1 MITANKGEWSEVYAL
16 FKLLSEGEL
25 YAGDKDLNRI
35 PNLIYPIISILRQ
48 ESEDLLTYFPKL
60 NHGIVEVQNGNSTFT
75 INQSDLKE
83 ITEFLLTEIKK
94 KQPTA
99 SFPIPKV
106 ETFISQYNSKKIKAQ
121 SSAKSDIRI
130 IIYDQKIGT
139 NSELGFSIKSKL
151 GKASTLLNA
160 SQATNFVY
168 EIKSISLT
176 PQEIDDF
183 NQLEFSIPII
193 QGRIQHLESLGATV
207 KFSHI
212 INEVFNINLILLD
225 SLLPNIM
232 AEALYKYYTSSSSS
246 LKNIFEEVSSLNP
259 MQYSLQHN
267 HPFYEYKI
275 KKLLCEIAIGMMPST
290 VWTGNDIDATGGY
303 LVIKEDGDVICYH
316 LYHRHEFEEYLYNN
330 TRFESASKSRHNYG
344 NLFTENGKLY
354 MTLNLQIRFK

>member
-16 FKLLSEGEL
+16 FKLLSEGQL

-35 PNLIYPIISILRQ
+35 PNLTYPIISILRQ
-48 ESEDLLTYFPKL
+48 ESEDLLTYSPQL
-60 NHGIVEVQNGNSTFT
+60 DHGIVQVQNGNSTFT

-83 ITEFLLTEIKK
+83 ITDLLLTEIKK
-94 KQPTA
+94 KQSTA
-99 SFPIPKV
+99 SFSIPNV
-106 ETFISQYNSKKIKAQ
+106 ETFISQYNSKKIKAK

-139 NSELGFSIKSKL
+139 TPELGFSIKSKL

-160 SQATNFVY
+160 GQTTNFIY
-168 EIKSISLT
+168 KIRNLT
-176 PQEIDDF
+176 FTQQEIDDF
-183 NQLEFSIPII
+183 NQLEFSVPII
-193 QGRIQHLESLGATV
+193 QGRIQHLESLGASV

-212 INEVFNINLILLD
+212 TNDIFNNNLILLD

-232 AEALYKYYTSSSSS
+232 SEALYKYYTSPISS
-246 LKNIFEEVSSLNP
+246 LKEIFEQVASANP
-259 MQYSLQHN
+259 MRYSLQHK

-275 KKLLCEIAIGMMPST
+275 KKLLCEIAVGMLPST

-330 TRFESASKSRHNYG
+330 TRFEAASKSRHNYG
-344 NLFTENGKLY
+344 NLFIENGNLY
-354 MTLNLQIRFK
+354 MKLNLQIRFK